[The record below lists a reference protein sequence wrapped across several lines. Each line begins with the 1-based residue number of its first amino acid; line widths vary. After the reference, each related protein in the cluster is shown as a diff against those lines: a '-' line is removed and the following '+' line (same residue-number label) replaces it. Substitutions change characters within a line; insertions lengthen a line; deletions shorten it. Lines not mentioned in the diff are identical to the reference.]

1 MSTSAHCK
9 QWLELPEEA
18 ISVDNVK
25 NILGAIPDDAW
36 VAAAV
41 ADKTVD
47 KVDVQRA
54 LLALGL
60 EKTVPALERS
70 RKAVVYL
77 EGPIDG
83 DDDPA
88 DPDTQLKQSSL
99 VRHFAT
105 HTTDELLCHL
115 RAVLLERLDRLE
127 TYVEISRQLSKGKQ
141 NQSNEAEDGWD
152 DLDPWE
158 ETRDADYGVGREGVG
173 YDIILPVSLSSFL
186 RRPLLHTALHF
197 ALNLHFEA
205 LATLLQRHAKSL
217 AAHRLYILQA
227 IPDHVHPSEFL
238 TLLPAIDPSTESE
251 AAAPHIPWRDSQD
264 WTETEE
270 CTSAFSQQKVLA
282 ASTPLS
288 SAHSISEV
296 SQWYRD
302 RIHQTDSTGLVDV
315 ALALVQHGASQ
326 GVPDL
331 DELGEELGLLA
342 RLVYD
347 APRPVDDIQ
356 EDGWTLSRWS
366 SLDPLSVLRAYLAYS
381 TPESIADNIRRLAMP
396 YLFVLESRAERA
408 GTADPGIVHR
418 VFYKY
423 LLQTELHITAAIFS
437 SSKPT
442 LPIAERLIKNDEDM
456 ARLALACLYGSDN
469 LTDWKI
475 MSQMFECLPEW
486 TEVNEEDG
494 DEANTTLL
502 SLGDFVTPSTSR
514 PRCSPQELFLFF
526 SPLPASA
533 YVHLESGEILARW
546 NVPAPLRWFLQS
558 ANNEEQQRS
567 WATRMS
573 RRAGSG
579 GDEPE
584 SEEDWLELLDDMLK
598 LVGGGE
604 GALRVTRIFFS
615 GLLSSGNF
623 RVAKSVL
630 RKSRTPY
637 LSNPQVVEDQVLAS
651 SREFY
656 DNASSG
662 NSIKCLSVAGPSPT
676 IQREREF
683 IEATSRI
690 CSFNVVSR
698 QGIPISPIEIRLVK
712 DRLTLIARV
721 LSSTEDAYKHSKVIL
736 DLMHKLGY
744 RDDVAAEVRV
754 QAMLAEAALQAED
767 FLVAGETAER
777 MVDIVRKL
785 STASPTSGDA
795 ESEKEAK
802 EVCWHSCFQLGRQT
816 EFHDVDTKLRL
827 LGHALELC
835 PSEHLL
841 DVLSVWRKLEGESL
855 VTRRED
861 MATREEN
868 AKRQR
873 QAPPSATAS
882 FRTSL
887 QDLQLGTSTGITG
900 PDAAAAAALASRT
913 FKTVA
918 ANFPFSVRGRHS
930 EEGKDSWDGGSV
942 GNENEGPGADVSG
955 HAKQAFARGIGWLIG
970 ADEE

>member
-1 MSTSAHCK
+1 M
-9 QWLELPEEA
+9 QWLELPEET

-25 NILGAIPDDAW
+25 DILGGVPNDAW

-70 RKAVVYL
+70 RKAAVYL

-83 DDDPA
+83 EDDEVPA
-88 DPDTQLKQSSL
+88 DPEAQLKHPSL

-127 TYVEISRQLSKGKQ
+127 TYVEMSRQWSKGKQ
-141 NQSNEAEDGWD
+141 NQSNEAKDGWD

-158 ETRDADYGVGREGVG
+158 EAQDADDGASQKDVRH
-173 YDIILPVSLSSFL
+173 DINLPISLSSFL
-186 RRPLLHTALHF
+186 RKPLLHTALHF

-205 LATLLQRHAKSL
+205 LATLLQRHAKLL
-217 AAHRLYILQA
+217 AAHRFYILHA

-238 TLLPAIDPSTESE
+238 ALLPAIDPSTESE
-251 AAAPHIPWRDSQD
+251 AVPLNIPWRDSLD

-270 CTSAFSQQKVLA
+270 CTSAFSQQKVMA
-282 ASTPLS
+282 TSTPS
-288 SAHSISEV
+288 SSVHSISEV

-302 RIHQTDSTGLVDV
+302 RINQADSAGLVDV

-381 TPESIADNIRRLAMP
+381 TPESIADYIRRLAMP

-408 GTADPGIVHR
+408 GTADPGVVTR
-418 VFYKY
+418 FLYEY
-423 LLQTELHITAAIFS
+423 FLQTELHITAAIFS

-442 LPIAERLIKNDEDM
+442 LPIAERLIKKDEDM

-486 TEVNEEDG
+486 TEVNEEEG
-494 DEANTTLL
+494 DEADTTLL

-533 YVHLESGEILARW
+533 LSRVLDVLDVHLESGEILARW
-546 NVPAPLRWFLQS
+546 SVPAPLRWFLQS
-558 ANNEEQQRS
+558 ANNEGKQRS

-579 GDEPE
+579 GDGPD

-604 GALRVTRIFFS
+604 GALRGAFGLLTREEVTRIFFS
-615 GLLSSGNF
+615 GLLSSG
-623 RVAKSVL
+623 S
-630 RKSRTPY
+630 
-637 LSNPQVVEDQVLAS
+637 
-651 SREFY
+651 EF
-656 DNASSG
+656 
-662 NSIKCLSVAGPSPT
+662 
-676 IQREREF
+676 
-683 IEATSRI
+683 
-690 CSFNVVSR
+690 
-698 QGIPISPIEIRLVK
+698 
-712 DRLTLIARV
+712 
-721 LSSTEDAYKHSKVIL
+721 DAYIFTC
-736 DLMHKLGY
+736 G
-744 RDDVAAEVRV
+744 
-754 QAMLAEAALQAED
+754 
-767 FLVAGETAER
+767 
-777 MVDIVRKL
+777 
-785 STASPTSGDA
+785 
-795 ESEKEAK
+795 
-802 EVCWHSCFQLGRQT
+802 C
-816 EFHDVDTKLRL
+816 
-827 LGHALELC
+827 
-835 PSEHLL
+835 
-841 DVLSVWRKLEGESL
+841 
-855 VTRRED
+855 
-861 MATREEN
+861 
-868 AKRQR
+868 
-873 QAPPSATAS
+873 
-882 FRTSL
+882 
-887 QDLQLGTSTGITG
+887 
-900 PDAAAAAALASRT
+900 
-913 FKTVA
+913 
-918 ANFPFSVRGRHS
+918 
-930 EEGKDSWDGGSV
+930 
-942 GNENEGPGADVSG
+942 
-955 HAKQAFARGIGWLIG
+955 
-970 ADEE
+970 